1 LIQVELSAAEIS
13 IEPGGTAQLTVTVIN
28 RQPHD
33 DHVFWEIEGIDV
45 EWYALPV
52 PAINVAAGE
61 SQQARVLF
69 RIPRSSE
76 CQAGTYPF
84 LVCAK
89 GMESGATGVQQ
100 ACLTIKPFS
109 SLQIELY
116 PKRAASTFLRHNT
129 LVEVKVSNLGNR
141 EETLGLHAS
150 DPEDGCTYEFETER
164 VRLKPG
170 HTETVSLLIEPV
182 KRPLLGTSRLYGYT
196 VTARSTQD
204 SYVSASTQGQLE
216 HRPLLSTLTAILLLL
231 IVLGGGGYAL
241 FRPVPPPPPVIHSFT
256 ASPERVMAGEAVTLS
271 WDVSNPGTRSVIQ
284 PGNLPVR
291 TSLGSVVVRPEASTT
306 YVLIARNGGEE
317 RRKAIIVNVTPRP
330 TPPAPKIAEFRAS
343 QTRIHLGDSVTLSWK
358 VQGAQEVYLNPLGRK
373 DDPRVWV
380 SQEVKPEQTT
390 VYILTAKNPGSDKVA
405 VKQVKVEVVPL
416 NVSLAQINYFRAK
429 PDTITSGEKS
439 TLAWSVS
446 NAVNIEIDNGIGADL
461 MPQGKIEVQPSV
473 TTTYTLKA
481 TDNKGNI
488 TTQSITITV
497 KPPEPP
503 ADTTEPIPLDSLPQ
517 AGPGR

>member
-1 LIQVELSAAEIS
+1 MIQVELSAAEIT
-13 IEPGGTAQLTVTVIN
+13 IEPGGTAQLTVTVVN

-33 DHVFWEIEGIDV
+33 DHVFLEIEGIDV

-52 PAINVAAGE
+52 PAINLAAGE

-84 LVCAK
+84 LVRARS
-89 GMESGATGVQQ
+89 MESGEAGVQQ

-109 SLQIELY
+109 NLQVELY
-116 PKRAASTFLRHNT
+116 PKRATATFLRHRAG
-129 LVEVKVSNLGNR
+129 VEVTVSNQGNR
-141 EETLGLHAS
+141 EETLELYAS
-150 DPEDGCTYEFETER
+150 DPEDGCTYEFETDR
-164 VRLKPG
+164 IHLKPG
-170 HTETVSLLIEPV
+170 HTETIPLLIEPV
-182 KRPLLGTSRLYGYT
+182 TRPILGASRLYGYT

-204 SYVSASTQGQLE
+204 SYVSANAQGQLE
-216 HRPLLSTLTAILLLL
+216 RRPLLSTLTAILLLL
-231 IVLGGGGYAL
+231 IALGAGGYAL

-256 ASPERVMAGEAVTLS
+256 ATPEKVVAGEEVTLS

-284 PGNLPVR
+284 PGNLPVK
-291 TSLGSVVVRPEASTT
+291 TSLGSVVVHPEVSTT
-306 YVLIARNGGEE
+306 YTLIARNGGEE
-317 RRKAIIVNVTPRP
+317 RRKAIVVNVIPRP
-330 TPPAPKIAEFRAS
+330 TPPAPKITEFRAS

-390 VYILTAKNPGSDKVA
+390 VYILTARNPGSDKVA

-416 NVSLAQINYFRAK
+416 NVSLAQINFFRAR
-429 PDTITSGEKS
+429 PDTITSGEKAS
-439 TLAWSVS
+439 LSWSVS
-446 NAVNIEIDNGIGADL
+446 NATNIEIDNGIGSDL
-461 MPQGKIEVQPSV
+461 MPQGKTDVQPAV
-473 TTTYTLKA
+473 TTTYTLRA

-488 TTQSITITV
+488 TTQSVTVTV

-503 ADTTEPIPLDSLPQ
+503 ADTLVPEPLNSLPTP
-517 AGPGR
+517 GPGR